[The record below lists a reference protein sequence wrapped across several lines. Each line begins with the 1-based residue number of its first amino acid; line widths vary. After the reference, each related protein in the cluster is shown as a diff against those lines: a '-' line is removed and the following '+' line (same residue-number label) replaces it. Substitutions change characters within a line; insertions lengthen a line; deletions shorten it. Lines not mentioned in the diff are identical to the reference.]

1 MQQDPT
7 LFFHYC
13 PKQIIFSEDK
23 KSVLMA
29 RRAGEADYDGVYSF
43 VGGKTETTDGNL
55 LKGLKREKDEEI
67 GASARVKICWSF
79 SCYQAWYRKANGN
92 YMVLPHHVGIFIGGT
107 VDLNKDEYDDYKWV
121 PVEEI
126 GEYNGIPSHAPA
138 LQNAQRLLAVL
149 TDEDFE
155 EI

>member
-1 MQQDPT
+1 MQQDST

-13 PKQIIFSEDK
+13 PKQLIFSEDK

-29 RRAGEADYDGVYSF
+29 RRAGEADYDGVFSY
-43 VGGKTETTDGNL
+43 VGGKTETTDGSL
-55 LKGLKREKDEEI
+55 LQGLKREKDEEI

-92 YMVLPHHVGIFIGGT
+92 YMVLPHHVGIFMGGT
-107 VDLNKDEYDDYKWV
+107 IDLNKDEYDDYKWV
-121 PVEEI
+121 PIIEI
-126 GEYNGIPSHAPA
+126 EHYNDIPTNVDA
-138 LQNAQRLLAVL
+138 LHGAVRLLEIL
-149 TDEDFE
+149 KDEDFE

>member
-23 KSVLMA
+23 KSILMA
-29 RRAGEADYDGVYSF
+29 RRAGEADYDGVYTF

-67 GASARVKICWSF
+67 GTSARVKICWSF

-92 YMVLPHHVGIFIGGT
+92 YMVLPHHIGIFMGGT
-107 VDLNKDEYDDYKWV
+107 IDINKNEYDDYKWV

-126 GEYNGIPSHAPA
+126 GEYNDIPTHAPA

-149 TDEDFE
+149 TNEDFE